1 MVVVDA
7 LLDVMIGGSLF
18 VRAVDI
24 RVGVGMLW
32 LGHTSFWVYD
42 SDGGSHGSD
51 HREFVDSGS
60 DGGSHGAAQSEL
72 VDDDS
77 DGGSHGSDQSS
88 VRSWLLLS
96 GDGGTGVSCFGIVGG
111 RDVACF
117 SGSGFLQRG
126 VVAPSAV
133 HT

>member
-7 LLDVMIGGSLF
+7 LLDVMIGGILF

-42 SDGGSHGSD
+42 SDGGSHGSAQSD
-51 HREFVDSGS
+51 LVGGDSDGGSHGSAQSDLVGGDS

-72 VDDDS
+72 ADGES
-77 DGGSHGSDQSS
+77 DGGSHGVAQSGLAVDTES
-88 VRSWLLLS
+88 FVRS
-96 GDGGTGVSCFGIVGG
+96 
-111 RDVACF
+111 
-117 SGSGFLQRG
+117 
-126 VVAPSAV
+126 
-133 HT
+133 